1 MSYTAKD
8 IRNVCLLGHSGTGK
22 TSLVESMLYMTG
34 SIDRL
39 GKVTEGNTVCDSD
52 PEEAK
57 RQISISLAVA
67 PVKFKGCKINVLDT
81 PGYFDFSGEVM
92 EGLRVADAGIIVGS
106 AKGGLSVGTEKAWK
120 YLQERNMPR
129 AIYIAK
135 TDEENGDFNGA
146 WQTLREKFGRSV
158 CPVMMPLWDEDK
170 HIETLLDIVYRRAY
184 QLEGKR
190 RKEVPIPA
198 DKQDVVDELYD
209 QLCESVAETSEEF
222 MEKYFSGEPFTQEEV
237 IQGLHNGVKDLTLC
251 PVVCG
256 SAFTGLGTLTLL
268 DCIIKLFPNPVEI
281 PNRKGTDMHGNIVE
295 IDITEDGAPY
305 AFVFKTTSDQYGRY
319 SYIKVISGRLTPDMS
334 VVNARTGNI
343 TKLGHLYTMC
353 GKKATEVQE
362 VCCGD
367 IAAVSKLTDTRTND
381 SLCDPKHPVNLTA
394 IPFPVANYTMAIAP
408 KTKGQED
415 KVANGLVRL
424 SEEDMTFHC
433 VNNAET
439 RQMVLTGT
447 GDIQLSV
454 LCAKLKDRF
463 GVEVTLSPARVPY
476 REKIRKKVKVE
487 GKHKKQSGGHGQYG
501 DVWIEFEPC
510 DSEEL
515 VFAENVF
522 GGSVPKNF
530 FPAVEKGLR
539 DSVQHGVLAG
549 YPVVYL
555 KATLVDGSYHPVD
568 SSEMAFKTAASLAYK
583 VGLAQAN
590 PVLLEP
596 IGELHVIV
604 PDSYTGDVMGDLNKR
619 RGRVMG
625 MNPVEAGEQE
635 IVAEVPMG
643 EMGTYAIDLRSMTQG
658 RGMFT
663 YAFLRYE
670 DAPPAVQEKAIAEAK
685 QMQGDEE

>member
-1 MSYTAKD
+1 M
-8 IRNVCLLGHSGTGK
+8 
-22 TSLVESMLYMTG
+22 
-34 SIDRL
+34 
-39 GKVTEGNTVCDSD
+39 
-52 PEEAK
+52 
-57 RQISISLAVA
+57 
-67 PVKFKGCKINVLDT
+67 
-81 PGYFDFSGEVM
+81 
-92 EGLRVADAGIIVGS
+92 
-106 AKGGLSVGTEKAWK
+106 GTEKAWK

-281 PNRKGTDMHGNIVE
+281 PNRKGTDMHGNKVE

>member
-158 CPVMMPLWDEDK
+158 CPVMMPLWDEEK

-281 PNRKGTDMHGNIVE
+281 PNRKGTDMHGNKVE

-394 IPFPVANYTMAIAP
+394 SPFPVANYTMAIAP

-583 VGLAQAN
+583 AGLAQAN

>member
-158 CPVMMPLWDEDK
+158 CPVMMPLWDEEK

-281 PNRKGTDMHGNIVE
+281 PNRKGTDMHGNKVE

-583 VGLAQAN
+583 AGLAQAN

-643 EMGTYAIDLRSMTQG
+643 EMGTHAIDLRSMTQG

>member
-158 CPVMMPLWDEDK
+158 CPVMMPLWDEEK

-281 PNRKGTDMHGNIVE
+281 PNRKGTDMHGNKVE

-394 IPFPVANYTMAIAP
+394 SPFPVANYTMAIAP

-439 RQMVLTGT
+439 RQMVAPVT
-447 GDIQLSV
+447 SSFPF
-454 LCAKLKDRF
+454 CAP
-463 GVEVTLSPARVPY
+463 S
-476 REKIRKKVKVE
+476 
-487 GKHKKQSGGHGQYG
+487 
-501 DVWIEFEPC
+501 
-510 DSEEL
+510 
-515 VFAENVF
+515 
-522 GGSVPKNF
+522 
-530 FPAVEKGLR
+530 
-539 DSVQHGVLAG
+539 
-549 YPVVYL
+549 
-555 KATLVDGSYHPVD
+555 
-568 SSEMAFKTAASLAYK
+568 
-583 VGLAQAN
+583 
-590 PVLLEP
+590 
-596 IGELHVIV
+596 
-604 PDSYTGDVMGDLNKR
+604 
-619 RGRVMG
+619 
-625 MNPVEAGEQE
+625 
-635 IVAEVPMG
+635 
-643 EMGTYAIDLRSMTQG
+643 
-658 RGMFT
+658 
-663 YAFLRYE
+663 
-670 DAPPAVQEKAIAEAK
+670 
-685 QMQGDEE
+685 